1 MSEQTAINL
10 LHRRF
15 GEREFRMKDLSD
27 EEITGLLSALD
38 EHRATT
44 NIGRRDRVGKRLNDM
59 SRRTV
64 SFEVEGGRRVVVRVA
79 QKANTPTYGKPA
91 LYQLQPLS

>member
-44 NIGRRDRVGKRLNDM
+44 NIGRRD
-59 SRRTV
+59 
-64 SFEVEGGRRVVVRVA
+64 
-79 QKANTPTYGKPA
+79 
-91 LYQLQPLS
+91 